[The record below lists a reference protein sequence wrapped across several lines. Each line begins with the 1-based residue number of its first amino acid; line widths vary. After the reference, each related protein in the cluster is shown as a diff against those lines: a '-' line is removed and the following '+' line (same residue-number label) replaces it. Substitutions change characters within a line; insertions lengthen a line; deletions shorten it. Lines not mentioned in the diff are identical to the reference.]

1 VKRKLT
7 AQFIDHAP
15 KPPDGKDR
23 VYHWDAATPG
33 FGLMVTAT
41 GAKSWVIQYRHG
53 GKSRRIKLKGFAP
66 LKEARDE
73 ARETLLKAAKGVD
86 PHAKAVGE
94 PTFAD
99 IAQNFLRIEARK
111 LRSGAQYGR
120 VLERL
125 VVPKLGNQSIGAI
138 RRSQVA
144 NLLDGIAENN
154 GEVMADLTFAV
165 VRRVMSWHESRDD
178 QFRSPIARGMRRVRA
193 SERAR
198 TRILTD
204 DELRAVWKAAEASVG
219 PFGAYVRYL
228 LLTACRRSEVAAMA
242 WSELERDVW
251 TIPGSRY
258 KNRRDHEVPLSGSA
272 MAALASLP
280 RIGPGKYAFTLNGA
294 SPMGGISNRKE
305 AFDKQ
310 CCVRGWTLHDL
321 RRTARSLMSRAGV
334 RPDVAERC
342 LGHTIG
348 GVEGTY
354 DRHRYLEEKRAA
366 FEKLA
371 ALVERIV
378 YPVDGL
384 RLPKRLTREL
394 TRCNY

>member
-1 VKRKLT
+1 MKRKLT

-15 KPPDGKDR
+15 KPPAGKDR

-53 GKSRRIKLKGFAP
+53 GKSRRITLKGFAP

-73 ARETLLKAAKGVD
+73 ARETLLNASRGED
-86 PHAKAVGE
+86 PHAKAVAE
-94 PTFAD
+94 STFAD

-125 VVPKLGNQSIGAI
+125 VVPTLGNQLIGAI

-144 NLLDGIAENN
+144 DLLDGIAENN

-198 TRILTD
+198 SRILSD
-204 DELRAVWKAAEASVG
+204 DELRAVWRATEASGG
-219 PFGAYVRYL
+219 PFGVYVRYL
-228 LLTACRRSEVAAMA
+228 LLTACRRSEAAAMA
-242 WSELERDVW
+242 WNELERDVW
-251 TIPGSRY
+251 IIPGARY

-272 MAALASLP
+272 ITALAGLP

-310 CCVRGWTLHDL
+310 CGVKEWTLHDL

-354 DRHRYLEEKRAA
+354 DRHRYLDEKRAA

-378 YPVDGL
+378 YPVDNVIA
-384 RLPKRLTREL
+384 LTQTIAPAANTL
-394 TRCNY
+394 